1 MKFVIFA
8 VVLARAIISCGLN
21 LPPALSISSPDLP
34 SSIPSACPSSSG
46 CFSKSRP
53 VTDIHALI
61 QDAAK
66 KHRVPPELVSSIVA
80 VESGFIWDAVSPKGA
95 VGFMQ
100 LMPETAREYG
110 ADPTDPEQNVDAGTH
125 YLRVLLD
132 RYYKHSNSMVRAIA
146 AYNAGPTVVDRYHG
160 VPPFPETRQYV
171 ARVLRFLRLFQRE
184 RLRAKVD
191 TSTSRTKHRRPE
203 FIAFEQPHED
213 RR

>member
-1 MKFVIFA
+1 MNFVIFGF
-8 VVLARAIISCGLN
+8 VLAQMAASCGLT
-21 LPPALSISSPDLP
+21 LPPTFNISSPDLP

-46 CFSKSRP
+46 CFWKSRP
-53 VTDIHALI
+53 VADIHALI
-61 QDAAK
+61 RDAAK
-66 KHRVPPELVSSIVA
+66 KHRVPAELVSSIVA
-80 VESGFIWDAVSPKGA
+80 AESGFIWNAVSPKGA

-132 RYYKHSNSMVRAIA
+132 RYYKHSNSLVRVIA
-146 AYNAGPTVVDRYHG
+146 AYNAGPSVVDHYHG

-171 ARVLRFLRLFQRE
+171 VRVLRFLRRFQRE
-184 RLRAKVD
+184 RA
-191 TSTSRTKHRRPE
+191 STEADSSTPRSRHRRSE